1 MDTIIHDDD
10 VSNSAHDDT
19 TSSSSSSTQNRP
31 IKSNNSRIHHCSP
44 TAYLIIT
51 NISKRQNIRKLLQ
64 IAVAYGVHTIFVVGQ
79 KQFDFELVEGSDIPG
94 MLLLPPPDDIAAP
107 RRGKLKIV
115 KFDKLHECI
124 AHIKCCIGGNNNDVA
139 ENENESSSAHHHHHH
154 HPVRILGV
162 EIDESSLNL
171 EYDDPFSSIS
181 SSSGGVAFMMGN
193 EGSGMTTKQ
202 MSVCDGFIRISQHGG
217 GMASL
222 NVSVAAGIVL
232 HRYFHWARCN
242 YKVND
247 TT

>member
-10 VSNSAHDDT
+10 ASNSAHDN

-31 IKSNNSRIHHCSP
+31 IKCNNSRLHHCSP
-44 TAYLIIT
+44 TTAYLIIT

-79 KQFDFELVEGSDIPG
+79 KQFDFELVDGSDIPG
-94 MLLLPPPDDIAAP
+94 MLLLLHDDDIAAP

-124 AHIKCCIGGNNNDVA
+124 AHIKCIGGNDNDVA
-139 ENENESSSAHHHHHH
+139 ENENESSSAHH
-154 HPVRILGV
+154 PVTILGV

-171 EYDDPFSSIS
+171 EYDDPFYSIS

-217 GMASL
+217 GTASL

-232 HRYFHWARCN
+232 HRYFHWALDVII
-242 YKVND
+242 K
-247 TT
+247 

>member
-31 IKSNNSRIHHCSP
+31 IKSNNSRLHHCSP

-79 KQFDFELVEGSDIPG
+79 KQFDFELVDSDGDGGDSGMNGTSGSEIPG
-94 MLLLPPPDDIAAP
+94 MLHDVV
-107 RRGKLKIV
+107 RRGKLNII
-115 KFDKLHECI
+115 KFDKLQECI
-124 AHIKCCIGGNNNDVA
+124 AHIKCMINNKSNDVA
-139 ENENESSSAHHHHHH
+139 DEKNESDAH

-193 EGSGMTTKQ
+193 EGSGMTKKQ

-217 GMASL
+217 GTASL

-232 HRYFHWARCN
+232 HRYFHWALDVII
-242 YKVND
+242 K
-247 TT
+247 

>member
-10 VSNSAHDDT
+10 VSNSAHDNT

-31 IKSNNSRIHHCSP
+31 IKSNNSRLHHCSP
-44 TAYLIIT
+44 TAAYLIIT

-79 KQFDFELVEGSDIPG
+79 KRFDFELVDGSDIPG

-115 KFDKLHECI
+115 KFDNLHECI
-124 AHIKCCIGGNNNDVA
+124 AHIKCIGGNNNDVA
-139 ENENESSSAHHHHHH
+139 ENENESSSAHH

-193 EGSGMTTKQ
+193 EGSGMTKKQ